1 MKNEK
6 KTSNL
11 KEIQNILLDMA
22 KEVHSA
28 DTSMKKTELSL
39 MFRKADTIRD
49 MAKYIVASQN
59 TLQSDN
65 AFLLNFGLE
74 PKDDKHEC

>member
-11 KEIQNILLDMA
+11 KEIQNILLGMA
-22 KEVHSA
+22 KEIHNA
-28 DTSMKKTELSL
+28 NTTMKKSELSL
-39 MFRKADTIRD
+39 MFRKADSIRD

-59 TLQSDN
+59 AMQSDN

-74 PKDDKHEC
+74 PKDDK